1 MIQEFFIPLHRFD
14 LNLLPANSRK
24 IGSEA
29 FMQAVVMHFATEYAS
44 SGQGAIVAVDSDGI
58 RVMTYPLDTDP
69 LDMVMPMLQ
78 SGRLQEALPYLESLT
93 KQLPDHAQVLYN
105 LGICYSELGQYDEAV
120 IRLKRAVQIDPRHAH
135 AWVGIGTAYHRMR
148 KPEQALEAFAR
159 AMELSPA
166 DPFVR
171 RGMGGVLLATGRA
184 AEALPHLRQAL
195 KALPDDPQTLF
206 ALAAALESID
216 TPDSLFEADA
226 LYQRLITEHSQSQ
239 AGEMAEKAR
248 TRLAHKQLQQGVVGG
263 VRLDVVAYIKEALQ
277 LFEKVG
283 KNRMQQIALEI
294 AMLGSSGLS
303 INDPE
308 RKYNL
313 QNLPGQFSGLQ
324 LLSYMYAAFQQIDPS
339 VDMGADFAKEYA
351 MAKGEVI

>member
-1 MIQEFFIPLHRFD
+1 MIQEFTIPLHRFD
-14 LNLLPANSRK
+14 LNLLPANARK

-29 FMQAVVMHFATEYAS
+29 FMQAVAMHFATEYAA

-58 RVMTYPLDTDP
+58 RVMTYPLDADP

-78 SGRLQEALPYLESLT
+78 SGRLQEALPYLESLN

-105 LGICYSELGQYDEAV
+105 LGICYSELGQFDEAV
-120 IRLKRAVQIDPRHAH
+120 IRLKRAVQINPRHVH

-148 KPEQALEAFAR
+148 KPEPALEAFSR
-159 AMELSPA
+159 AIELDPA
-166 DPFVR
+166 DPYAR
-171 RGMGGVLLATGRA
+171 RSIGGILLATGRP

-195 KALPDDPQTLF
+195 QALPDDPQTLF
-206 ALAAALESID
+206 ALASALEDID
-216 TPDSLFEADA
+216 APDSVREADA
-226 LYQRLITEHSQSQ
+226 LYQRLIAEHSQSP

-248 TRLAHKQLQQGVVGG
+248 SRLAHKHLQQGQVGG
-263 VRLDVVAYIKEALQ
+263 VRLDVMAYIKEALQ
-277 LFEKVG
+277 LFDKVG

-294 AMLGSSGLS
+294 AMLGRSGLD

-308 RKYNL
+308 RKYTL

-324 LLSYMYAAFQQIDPS
+324 LLSYMYTAFQQIDPS

-351 MAKGEVI
+351 IAMKGIQ